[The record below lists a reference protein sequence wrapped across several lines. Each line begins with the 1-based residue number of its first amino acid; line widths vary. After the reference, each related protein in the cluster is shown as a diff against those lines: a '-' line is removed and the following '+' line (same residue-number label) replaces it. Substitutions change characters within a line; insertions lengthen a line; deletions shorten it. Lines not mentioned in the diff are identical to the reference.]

1 MNTVLALRSVCKV
14 VGSEAVLRGV
24 DLELKPGDAVVV
36 RGRSGVGKT
45 TLAKIASVLILPDS
59 GSVEF
64 LGVEV
69 SRASDAVRSSLRLKY
84 IGYVDQEFTLL
95 PKLTIYENLE
105 LPLTLLGVPKSE
117 RSVRVR
123 ELLNRLNLEGHEDRY
138 PSELSG
144 GERQRVAI
152 ARALIKKPKLVV
164 ADEPFSNLDDLT
176 VSTVVELIREVVSE
190 VGASV
195 LITTTDLVSD
205 YGIGVSRVLH
215 QGRIS

>member
-1 MNTVLALRSVCKV
+1 MTTVLALRRVCKV
-14 VGSEAVLRGV
+14 VGSEEVLRGV
-24 DLELKPGDAVVV
+24 DLELKPGDIVIV

-45 TLAKIASVLILPDS
+45 TLAKIASLLLLPDA

-69 SRASDAVRSSLRLKY
+69 SRASDAVRSSLRLRY

-95 PKLTIYENLE
+95 PRLTVFENLE
-105 LPLTLLGVPKSE
+105 LPLALLGVPRGE
-117 RSVRVR
+117 RSERVR
-123 ELLNRLNLEGHEDRY
+123 EILNRLNLEDHKDRY

-152 ARALIKKPKLVV
+152 ARALIKKPRLVV
-164 ADEPFSNLDDLT
+164 ADEPFSNLDDLS
-176 VSTVVELIREVVSE
+176 VSTVVELIREVVAE
-190 VGASV
+190 AGASV

-205 YGIGVSRVLH
+205 YGIGVNRVLY

>member
-1 MNTVLALRSVCKV
+1 MTTVLALRSVCKV
-14 VGSEAVLRGV
+14 VGSEVVLRGV
-24 DLELKPGDAVVV
+24 DLELKPGDVVIV

-45 TLAKIASVLILPDS
+45 TLAKIASLLLLPDA

-64 LGVEV
+64 LGVEA
-69 SRASDAVRSSLRLKY
+69 SRASDAMRSSLRLKY

-95 PKLTIYENLE
+95 PRLTVFENLE
-105 LPLTLLGVPKSE
+105 LPLALLGVPKGE
-117 RSVRVR
+117 RSERVR
-123 ELLNRLNLEGHEDRY
+123 EILSRLDLEDHKDRY

-152 ARALIKKPKLVV
+152 ARALIKKPRLVV
-164 ADEPFSNLDDLT
+164 ADEPFSNLDDLS
-176 VSTVVELIREVVSE
+176 VSTVVELIREVVAE
-190 VGASV
+190 AGASV

-205 YGIGVSRVLH
+205 YGIGVNRVLY

>member
-105 LPLTLLGVPKSE
+105 LPLALLGVPKSE

>member
-1 MNTVLALRSVCKV
+1 MTTVLALRSVCKV
-14 VGSEAVLRGV
+14 VGSEVVLRGV
-24 DLELKPGDAVVV
+24 DLELKPGDVVIV

-45 TLAKIASVLILPDS
+45 TLAKIASLLLLPDA

-64 LGVEV
+64 LGVEA
-69 SRASDAVRSSLRLKY
+69 SRASDAMRSSLRLKY

-95 PKLTIYENLE
+95 PRLTVFENLE
-105 LPLTLLGVPKSE
+105 LPLALLGVPKGE
-117 RSVRVR
+117 RSERVR
-123 ELLNRLNLEGHEDRY
+123 EILSRLDLEDHKDRY

-152 ARALIKKPKLVV
+152 ARALIKKPRLVV
-164 ADEPFSNLDDLT
+164 ADEPFSNLDDLS
-176 VSTVVELIREVVSE
+176 VSTVVELIREVVTE

-195 LITTTDLVSD
+195 LITTTDLVSN
-205 YGIGVSRVLH
+205 YGIGVSKVLH